1 MLQKAQMAVSF
12 PRAMKRGVLTLFRE
26 EGWGTALGSLLG
38 VVVLVQIVLLLIIGV
53 EGGLTLLR
61 RQTDLRLQIRDGAT
75 DAQVQDLVQNI
86 RQLPIIDDVVYI
98 TREQAL
104 ERQKKRD
111 PALVDFLTKFGIDN
125 PFPDTLGVRLKR
137 LSDYNDF
144 ATFLK
149 QPVFSPVVDPAFL
162 SETTDQQQQVERM
175 ADVVS
180 AVRTTLFFIAA
191 IVAAALLFVI
201 IELVRRR
208 ALMKREEL
216 FVEQL
221 VGASRLATLLPF
233 GIGMTVLLGLATFL
247 SLALVGG
254 TVALLPVLVPALAAG
269 GIFGPWMSLA
279 IAILLAWSPWII
291 LSELLS
297 VVVLSALGTLLAFRP
312 TSTISLLSSPDI
324 I

>member
-38 VVVLVQIVLLLIIGV
+38 VVLLVQIVFVLIIGV

-111 PALVDFLTKFGIDN
+111 PALVEFLTKFGIDN

-137 LSDYNDF
+137 LGDYGEF
-144 ATFLK
+144 LTFLK

-180 AVRTTLFFIAA
+180 AVRTTLLFVAA

-233 GIGMTVLLGLATFL
+233 AVGMTCLLGLATIL
-247 SLALVGG
+247 SLILVAG
-254 TVALLPVLVPALAAG
+254 TVALLPVLVPALASDG
-269 GIFGPWMSLA
+269 MFGPWMAMSLG
-279 IAILLAWSPWII
+279 ILLSSSVWIV
-291 LSELLS
+291 LLELLS
-297 VVVLSALGTLLAFRP
+297 VVLLSAAGTLLAFRP
-312 TSTISLLSSPDI
+312 RSTLSLLSSPDI
-324 I
+324 L